1 MEVCGKKNGL
11 VKLKRL
17 LYITKNFPPELG
29 GGIRRI
35 EAIYNLLSEKNKI
48 ELYVITAQ
56 NEIDPKYTNVK
67 YIKQLFFKDRQ
78 KQEITNFEVS
88 KSNIKLID
96 KAFAG
101 WLPNVLFHIIFK
113 KFDYILATCPTFTNV
128 IIGFI
133 YKLLRFFKPELIIEY
148 RDFFAFNPSFN
159 ESLKKKILRFFEKI
173 IIKTSNYI
181 ITTTDSMKKI
191 LINHTNSDKI
201 FLIRNYISDHD
212 IKIINDLNK
221 IEFDKNYFH
230 IGHIGKLN
238 VGRNPAKVLKLLN
251 HKIDEKDIAIHF
263 IGVNENEKR
272 LILELCGNMD
282 VDSKRLFFIGIVDR
296 IKSLQYMKSF
306 DGLLLIVNN
315 IALIK
320 DGYGIPGKLYDYLAA
335 NNNVF
340 SDKET
345 FFNINSEFICNKK
358 NDFDNFI
365 NFSIKN
371 NETLDNVFKNFLDK
385 IIF

>member
-1 MEVCGKKNGL
+1 MKK
-11 VKLKRL
+11 L

-35 EAIYNLLSEKNKI
+35 EAIYNILTENNKI
-48 ELYVITAQ
+48 ELHVITAQ
-56 NEIDPKYTNVK
+56 GLKDSKYKNVK
-67 YIKQLFFKDRQ
+67 YIKQLFFKDRK
-78 KQEITNFEVS
+78 KQEITNFEAS
-88 KSNIKLID
+88 KSNIKFID
-96 KAFAG
+96 KALAG
-101 WLPNVLFHIIFK
+101 WLPNVLVHIIFK
-113 KFDYILATCPTFTNV
+113 KYDYVLATCPSFTNV

-133 YKLLRFFKPELIIEY
+133 YKILRLFKPKLIIEY

-173 IIKTSNYI
+173 IIKTSNCI
-181 ITTTDSMKKI
+181 ITTTDSMRKI
-191 LINHTNSDKI
+191 LTNHTNSDKI
-201 FLIRNYISDHD
+201 FLVRNYISNHD
-212 IKIINDLNK
+212 IKIINDLK
-221 IEFDKNYFH
+221 KMEYDKNYFH
-230 IGHIGKLN
+230 IGHVGKLN

-251 HKIDEKDIAIHF
+251 YKIDKRDIAIHF
-263 IGVNENEKR
+263 IGVNENEKK
-272 LILELCGNMD
+272 LILELCNNMSL
-282 VDSKRLFFIGIVDR
+282 DSSRLFLSGIVDR

-320 DGYGIPGKLYDYLAA
+320 DGYGIPGKLYDYLAV
-335 NNNVF
+335 NNNFF
-340 SDKET
+340 SDKDT

-365 NFSIKN
+365 NFSINDK
-371 NETLDNVFKNFLDK
+371 ETLDNVFKNVLDK